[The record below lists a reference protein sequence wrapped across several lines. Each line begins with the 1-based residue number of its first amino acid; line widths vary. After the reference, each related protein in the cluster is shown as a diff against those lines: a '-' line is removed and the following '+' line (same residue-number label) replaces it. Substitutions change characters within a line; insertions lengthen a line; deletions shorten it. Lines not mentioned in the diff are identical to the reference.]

1 MKLVRAKLI
10 AAKEELIIRQ
20 RELAAAQRNYNRVI
34 ETLKNLEVRLESH
47 LAGLKRSSE
56 DAERRDCA
64 GDAEPRESD
73 GSPRQHPAPHSPT
86 L

>member
-10 AAKEELIIRQ
+10 AAREELIIRQ

-34 ETLKNLEVRLESH
+34 ETLKDLEVRLESH

-56 DAERRDCA
+56 DAGRAEGA
-64 GDAEPRESD
+64 GDAEPREGD
-73 GSPRQHPAPHSPT
+73 
-86 L
+86 

>member
-10 AAKEELIIRQ
+10 AAREELIIRQ

-34 ETLKNLEVRLESH
+34 ETLKDLEVRIESH

-56 DAERRDCA
+56 DTGRANGA
-64 GDAEPRESD
+64 GDAEPREGD
-73 GSPRQHPAPHSPT
+73 
-86 L
+86 

>member
-10 AAKEELIIRQ
+10 AAREELIIRQ

-34 ETLKNLEVRLESH
+34 ETLKDLEVRLESH

-56 DAERRDCA
+56 DAGRKDCA

-73 GSPRQHPAPHSPT
+73 
-86 L
+86 

>member
-10 AAKEELIIRQ
+10 AAREELIIRQ

-34 ETLKNLEVRLESH
+34 ETLKDLEVRLESH
-47 LAGLKRSSE
+47 LAGLKRRSE
-56 DAERRDCA
+56 DAGRKDCA

-73 GSPRQHPAPHSPT
+73 
-86 L
+86 

>member
-10 AAKEELIIRQ
+10 AAREELIIRQ
-20 RELAAAQRNYNRVI
+20 RELAAAQRNYNRVL
-34 ETLKNLEVRLESH
+34 ETLKDLEVRIESH

-64 GDAEPRESD
+64 GDAEPRKGD
-73 GSPRQHPAPHSPT
+73 
-86 L
+86 

>member
-10 AAKEELIIRQ
+10 AAREELIIRQ

-34 ETLKNLEVRLESH
+34 ETLKDLEVRLESH
-47 LAGLKRSSE
+47 LAGLKRSPE
-56 DAERRDCA
+56 NAGRKDCA

-73 GSPRQHPAPHSPT
+73 
-86 L
+86 

>member
-10 AAKEELIIRQ
+10 AAREELIIRQ

-34 ETLKNLEVRLESH
+34 ETLKDLEVRLESH
-47 LAGLKRSSE
+47 LAGLKHSPE
-56 DAERRDCA
+56 DAGRKDCT

-73 GSPRQHPAPHSPT
+73 
-86 L
+86 